1 MALKSG
7 IGLKITLFQTL
18 IISITIGIMSI
29 VSVSSINEIG
39 DKSFSEYRED
49 LLSLSKKS
57 HQESLNISKS
67 SIDRDFSI
75 LTNLSRLLAEDIN
88 SKLLQEKLSKSFQ
101 SSSQLLHNIDENIFI
116 SKENAQLLSYFPKT
130 TDNNNSKNLFYN
142 KLLSLTDKKLI
153 SICESFPYLKSGWIV
168 TDTGLNR
175 YFPNSPFMKNNQ
187 SISSILTKVDRTN
200 KEPVWSEILYDPI
213 HKSHVSC
220 LYINLF
226 LNEEYFAT
234 LGFLISLN
242 EFVSMFELNK
252 SEFNYLASKSGN
264 ILYDQNK
271 LFPIKSNKSAEL
283 NINTVENDA
292 FLNQLNEK
300 PQGFLKEIK
309 GESYFCISANIK
321 NTDLI
326 IAKMIPTSMLLTS
339 YKGAKENYNSILS
352 QMRTTYL
359 TLTILI
365 IFLATFL
372 CNYLLKFYIF
382 TPLTS
387 INNSLIKVKEG
398 DFNTKLPEE
407 SSDEISQIASSF
419 NTMTIKLKES
429 LSQLQNQHLELEKQ
443 VEERTQNL
451 NEAKEEA
458 IKANRSKSQFLAN
471 MSHEIR
477 TPMNAILGF
486 SQLLNRKIEDPRMLT
501 YLKSISDS
509 GNILLRLIDDIL
521 DISKVEAGKL
531 ELQYT
536 SVNLSQLCY
545 SLDIMFGSLA
555 REKGLSF
562 DVMIDEKLPQFLK
575 LDEVR
580 IRQIV
585 TNLLSNAI
593 KFTEKGKVELNI
605 RVSRKDKESADIIIS
620 VKDSGCGISDKD
632 QKSIFGAFE
641 QKPGQ
646 QHKDFGGTGLGL
658 AITKSLV
665 DLMSGE
671 ISCVSRIDKGSTF
684 TVNLPLVE
692 INELKTPDHTEIES
706 TAVPNLKEKTILIA
720 EDICF
725 NRKLLEGYLLET
737 NAKLIYANDGIEAI
751 EQCRD
756 VNPDLIL
763 MDIKM
768 PKMSGIQAASIIQ
781 NIPAF
786 KNTPIIF
793 ITASAMVNEYE
804 QNKLNFSSILSKPVK
819 RDELLNEI
827 QKNLPCRGAV
837 ITKKR
842 QEPINSI
849 IADNVNII
857 SENELL
863 NLLTNDTKNIQSKA
877 ITSLQ
882 LNHIQDFYDA
892 MASIEVSYNNPLIS
906 SYMREFK
913 EHFDNYDMRNVEELL
928 KQFDELIE
936 QLIVSQT

>member
-18 IISITIGIMSI
+18 IISITIGIMSL

-39 DKSFSEYRED
+39 DKSFSEYKKD

-57 HQESLNISKS
+57 HQESLNINKA
-67 SIDRDFSI
+67 SIDRNLGI
-75 LTNLSRLLAEDIN
+75 LTNLSRGLAEEINNNLKQDILSKDLN
-88 SKLLQEKLSKSFQ
+88 LPSKLYL
-101 SSSQLLHNIDENIFI
+101 NTDTNIFE
-116 SKENAQLLSYFPKT
+116 SKKATALLSYFKNT
-130 TDNNNSKNLFYN
+130 GKVDNNKNHLYN
-142 KLLSLTDKKLI
+142 ELLSLADKKII
-153 SICESFPYLKSGWIV
+153 SICESFPYLKSGWII
-168 TDTGLNR
+168 TNTGLNR
-175 YFPNSPFMKNNQ
+175 CFPNLPFMKDKTLRNKT
-187 SISSILTKVDRTN
+187 LTKIDHTT
-200 KEPVWSEILYDPI
+200 KSPVWSDIIYDPQQS
-213 HKSHVSC
+213 SHTVS
-220 LYINLF
+220 LTVNLF
-226 LNEEYFAT
+226 LKDEYFAT
-234 LGFLISLN
+234 LGFTVSLN
-242 EFVSMFELNK
+242 EFTSMFELNNNN
-252 SEFNYLASKSGN
+252 FNFLISKSGG
-264 ILYDQNK
+264 ILHDQNT
-271 LFPIKSNKSAEL
+271 LFPIEKEDGTFFTQLSN
-283 NINTVENDA
+283 
-292 FLNQLNEK
+292 K
-300 PQGFLKEIK
+300 PQGFLKDIK
-309 GESYFCISANIK
+309 GESYLCLSTEIK
-321 NTDLI
+321 ETDLI
-326 IAKMIPTSMLLTS
+326 IAKMIPTSKLLAS
-339 YKGAKENYNSILS
+339 YKGAQKNYTSILS

-359 TLTILI
+359 TLTVLI

-382 TPLTS
+382 APLTS

-429 LSQLQNQHLELEKQ
+429 LNQLQNQHLELEKQ

-451 NEAKEEA
+451 NTAKEEA

-521 DISKVEAGKL
+521 DISKVEVGKL

-555 REKGLSF
+555 REKGFSF
-562 DVMIDEKLPQFLK
+562 DVMIDEKLPKYLK

-580 IRQIV
+580 IRQII

-605 RVSRKDKESADIIIS
+605 RVSKKDSKNADIAIS
-620 VKDSGCGISDKD
+620 VKDSGCGILNKD
-632 QKSIFGAFE
+632 QESIFGAFE

-646 QHKDFGGTGLGL
+646 QQKDFGGTGLGL

-665 DLMSGE
+665 DLMNGE
-671 ISCVSRIDKGSTF
+671 ISCISEIDKGSTF
-684 TVNLPLVE
+684 TVNLAQVE
-692 INELKTPDHTEIES
+692 INKIEEPDHKETEN
-706 TAVPNLKEKTILIA
+706 TAVPNLKEKIILIA

-725 NRKLLEGYLLET
+725 NRKLLEGYLQET
-737 NAKLIYANDGIEAI
+737 SAKLIYANDGIEAI
-751 EQCRD
+751 EQCRE

-781 NIPAF
+781 NIPKF

-819 RDELLNEI
+819 RDELLSEI
-827 QKNLPCRGAV
+827 QKQLPCSKET
-837 ITKKR
+837 IIETSK
-842 QEPINSI
+842 EPIDSI

-857 SENELL
+857 SDNELL
-863 NLLTNDTKNIQSKA
+863 NLLTNDTKEIQAKA
-877 ITSLQ
+877 IKSLQ

-892 MASIEVSYNNPLIS
+892 MASIEASYRDPLIS
-906 SYMREFK
+906 SYMRGFK
-913 EHFDNYDMRNVEELL
+913 EHFDNYDMRNVEEFL
-928 KQFDELIE
+928 KQFDKLIE
-936 QLIVSQT
+936 QLIVSQAQG